1 MDKLWALNKIDASVS
16 RGLSRALGINP
27 ITASLLVGR
36 GISEPEEGR
45 RFLAGSLD
53 DLYSPYKLKGIKKAV
68 TRINKAIKNNEKII
82 IYGDYDVDGVTSTA
96 LLYTVL
102 SKFTDNL
109 ECYIPNR
116 LEEGYDLNKEACD
129 YAKGKNVSLM
139 ITVDCGI
146 SAIVEAEHLKALGID
161 LIIVDHHEQQDK
173 LPDAISI
180 INPHQ
185 KKCTYPFKKLAG
197 VGVVFKLLQAFL
209 AEHMEQPLKYLKPHL
224 DLVALGTISDVV
236 PLIDENRIFIKEGL
250 KQLNQTNK
258 IGLKALIKRASLED
272 KEISAY
278 HVGFILGPRI
288 NAAGRIGSADAS
300 LQLLLTQS
308 EEEAEALAKL
318 LNDGNRQRQNI
329 QNKTF
334 KEALLQVEKSVNF
347 EDHNVIVLCDKWHL
361 GVVGIVASKIVDKF
375 YRPAIMI
382 STKEEPAKGSGRSID
397 NFHLLDA
404 VRQCSHHLTGF
415 GGHKKACG
423 VVLSKE
429 KIDDFRRDINKFAGD
444 VLVSNDLKPRILVDL
459 EVKLSDI
466 RLDFLREI
474 NFLEPYGMG
483 NPKPILMTSKLQLRS
498 EPVFLRRK
506 GVKILVTD
514 GKITLEAL
522 GFSLERINFKKLYGK
537 KFSMIYTPA
546 VDSYRGREYICLR
559 IVDIKRGECFDYEK
573 VCI

>member
-1 MDKLWALNKIDASVS
+1 MDKLWALNKIDLSASK
-16 RGLSRALGINP
+16 GLSRVLGINL

-36 GISEPEEGR
+36 GISKPEEGR
-45 RFLAGSLD
+45 RFLAGSLK
-53 DLYSPYKLKGIKKAV
+53 DLYSPYELRGIKKAV
-68 TRINKAIKNNEKII
+68 ARINKAIKNNEKII
-82 IYGDYDVDGVTSTA
+82 IYGDYDVDGITSTA
-96 LLYTVL
+96 LLYTIL

-109 ECYIPNR
+109 GCYIPNR

-146 SAIVEAEHLKALGID
+146 SAIVEAEHLKELGID

-173 LPDAISI
+173 LPHAVSI
-180 INPHQ
+180 IDPHQ
-185 KKCTYPFKKLAG
+185 KKCNYPFKKLAG

-209 AEHMEQPLKYLKPHL
+209 DEHMEHSLEYLKPHL

-236 PLIDENRIFIKEGL
+236 PLVDENRIFIKEGL
-250 KQLNQTNK
+250 RQLNQTSK
-258 IGLKALIKRASLED
+258 IGLKALIKRSSLED

-308 EEEAEALAKL
+308 EEEADALAKF
-318 LNDGNRQRQNI
+318 LNDGNRQRQKI
-329 QNKTF
+329 QNKIF
-334 KEALLQVEKSVNF
+334 KEALLQVEESVNF
-347 EDHNVIVLCDKWHL
+347 EEHNVIVLCNDWHL

-404 VRQCSHHLTGF
+404 VRQCSHHLSGF

-423 VVLSKE
+423 VVLDKE
-429 KIDDFRRDINKFAGD
+429 KIDDFRRDINKIARNI
-444 VLVSNDLKPRILVDL
+444 LVSNDLNPRVLVDL

-474 NFLEPYGMG
+474 NLLEPYGMG
-483 NPKPILMTSKLQLRS
+483 NPKPVLMTSKLRLRS
-498 EPVFLRRK
+498 EPTFLKRN

-514 GKITLEAL
+514 DKITREAV
-522 GFSLERINFKKLYGK
+522 GFSLDHINFKKLYGK
-537 KFSMIYTPA
+537 TFSMIYTPT

-559 IVDIKRGECFDYEK
+559 INDIKGEG
-573 VCI
+573 

>member
-1 MDKLWALNKIDASVS
+1 MDKLWVLNKVDKTVS
-16 RGLSRALGINP
+16 KKLSRALNINL
-27 ITASLLVGR
+27 ITASLLVAR
-36 GISEPEEGR
+36 GILKVDEGKS
-45 RFLAGSLD
+45 FLEGGLD
-53 DLYSPYKLKGIKKAV
+53 KLHSPYELKGIKKAV
-68 TRINKAIKNNEKII
+68 ARINKALNDKEKII

-102 SKFTDNL
+102 SKFTKNI

-129 YAKGKNVSLM
+129 YAKEKNVSLL

-146 SAIVEAEHLKALGID
+146 SALEEAEYLKDLGID

-173 LPDAISI
+173 LPIAISI
-180 INPHQ
+180 IDPYQ
-185 KKCTYPFKKLAG
+185 KKCKYPFKKLAG
-197 VGVVFKLLQAFL
+197 VGVVFKLLEVFL
-209 AEHMEQPLKYLKPHL
+209 AEHIDQPLEYLKPHM

-250 KQLNQTNK
+250 KQLSQTNK
-258 IGLKALIKRASLED
+258 VGLRALMKRSSLQD
-272 KEISAY
+272 KEISTY

-300 LQLLLTQS
+300 LRLLLTDNG
-308 EEEAEALAKL
+308 EEADALAKL

-334 KEALLQVEKSVNF
+334 KEALLQIEKNVNF
-347 EDHNVIVLCDKWHL
+347 KDDSVIVLCNEWHL

-404 VRQCSHHLTGF
+404 VRQCSQYLNGF

-423 VVLSKE
+423 VVIDKD
-429 KIDDFRRDINKFAGD
+429 KINDFRKEINKFAKD
-444 VLVSNDLKPRILVDL
+444 NLVVEDLKPSICVDL
-459 EVKLSDI
+459 EVSLSDI
-466 RLDFLREI
+466 NISFLEEMKL
-474 NFLEPYGMG
+474 LEPYGMG
-483 NPKPILMTSKLQLRS
+483 NPKPILRTSNLHLRN
-498 EPVFLRRK
+498 EPHFLKRN

-514 GKITLEAL
+514 GKITHEAL
-522 GFSLERINFKKLYGK
+522 GFSLDSINFKKLYGK
-537 KFSMIYTPA
+537 KFSMIYTPTI
-546 VDSYRGREYICLR
+546 DSYGGREYICLR
-559 IVDIKRGECFDYEK
+559 IIDIKGEE
-573 VCI
+573 

>member
-1 MDKLWALNKIDASVS
+1 MDKLWVLNKVDKTVS
-16 RGLSRALGINP
+16 KKLSRALNINL
-27 ITASLLVGR
+27 ITASLLVAR
-36 GISEPEEGR
+36 GILKADEGKS
-45 RFLAGSLD
+45 FLEGGLD
-53 DLYSPYKLKGIKKAV
+53 KLHSPYELKGIKKAV
-68 TRINKAIKNNEKII
+68 ARINKALNDKEKII

-102 SKFTDNL
+102 SKFTKNI

-129 YAKGKNVSLM
+129 YAKEKNVSLL

-146 SAIVEAEHLKALGID
+146 SALEEAEYLKDLGID

-173 LPDAISI
+173 LPIAISI
-180 INPHQ
+180 IDPYQ
-185 KKCTYPFKKLAG
+185 KKCKYPFKKLAG
-197 VGVVFKLLQAFL
+197 VGVVFKLLEVFL
-209 AEHMEQPLKYLKPHL
+209 AEHIDQPLEYLKPHM

-250 KQLNQTNK
+250 KQLSQTNK
-258 IGLKALIKRASLED
+258 VGLRALMKRSSLQD
-272 KEISAY
+272 KEISTY

-300 LQLLLTQS
+300 LRLLLTDNG
-308 EEEAEALAKL
+308 EEADALAKL

-334 KEALLQVEKSVNF
+334 KEALLQIEKNVNF
-347 EDHNVIVLCDKWHL
+347 KDDSVIVLCNEWHL

-404 VRQCSHHLTGF
+404 VRQCSQYLNGF

-423 VVLSKE
+423 VVIDKD
-429 KIDDFRRDINKFAGD
+429 KINDFRKEINKFAKD
-444 VLVSNDLKPRILVDL
+444 NLVVEDLKPSICVDL
-459 EVKLSDI
+459 EVSLSDI
-466 RLDFLREI
+466 DVSFLEEMKL
-474 NFLEPYGMG
+474 LEPYGMG
-483 NPKPILMTSKLQLRS
+483 NPKPILMTSNLHLRN
-498 EPVFLRRK
+498 EPHFLKRN

-514 GKITLEAL
+514 GKITHGAL
-522 GFSLERINFKKLYGK
+522 GFSLDSINFKKLYGK
-537 KFSMIYTPA
+537 KFSMIYTPTI
-546 VDSYRGREYICLR
+546 DSYGGREYICLR
-559 IVDIKRGECFDYEK
+559 IIDIKGEE
-573 VCI
+573 